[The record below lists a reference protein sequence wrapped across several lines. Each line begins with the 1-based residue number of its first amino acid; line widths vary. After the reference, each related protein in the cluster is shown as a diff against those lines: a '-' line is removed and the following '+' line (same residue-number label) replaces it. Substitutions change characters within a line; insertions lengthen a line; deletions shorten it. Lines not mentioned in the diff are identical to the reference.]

1 MADLDEDYRLLQ
13 EDVGGC
19 WIERDVVA
27 VTGPDAVSFLQGQCS
42 QDVAA
47 LAVGSSGW
55 TWVLQP
61 RGKVEVLARVTRV
74 AADGLLLDVE
84 GGWGDATLARL
95 NRFKLRTKADLA
107 PRAWRCLALRGPRSR
122 EAAAAAAGASSG
134 TDAPHSVAETLVLDA
149 SWPRLPG
156 VDLLG
161 PDPALPPGV
170 ALVSAEAWEWARID
184 AGVPQMG
191 RELTEDTIP
200 AETGLVPRTV
210 SFTKGCY
217 TGQELV
223 ARIDS
228 RGGHV
233 PRHLRRVVLDEPA
246 PAGASVAVAGKVAG
260 SLTSVAAA
268 PDGGAVALAYLGRD
282 VVPPAPVVVTWPEG
296 STGGR
301 ALDLQ
306 LVS

>member
-1 MADLDEDYRLLQ
+1 MGDPDQDYRLLRD
-13 EDVGGC
+13 DVGGC
-19 WIERDVVA
+19 WIDRDVVA
-27 VTGPDAVSFLQGQCS
+27 VTGPDAVAFLQGQCS

-47 LAVGSSGW
+47 LAIGSSAW
-55 TWVLQP
+55 TWLLQP
-61 RGKVEVLARVTRV
+61 RGKVEVLARVTRL
-74 AADGLLLDVE
+74 ADDGLLLDVE
-84 GGWGDATLARL
+84 GGWGEATVARL
-95 NRFKLRTKADLA
+95 NRFKLRTKAELT
-107 PRAWRCLALRGPRSR
+107 PRAWRCLALRGPKAR
-122 EAAAAAAGASSG
+122 EAAAAGASRGGEDS
-134 TDAPHSVAETLVLDA
+134 DTLALDA

-161 PDPALPPGV
+161 PDPVLPPGV
-170 ALVSAEAWEWARID
+170 ALVSAEALEWARID
-184 AGVPQMG
+184 AGVPKMG

-200 AETGLVPRTV
+200 AETGLVGRTV

-233 PRHLRRVVLDEPA
+233 PRHLRRVILDEPA
-246 PAGASVAVAGKVAG
+246 PAGASVAVAGKVSG
-260 SLTSVAAA
+260 SITSVAPA

-282 VVPPAPVVVTWPEG
+282 VVPPAPVVVSWPEG
-296 STGGR
+296 STGGQ